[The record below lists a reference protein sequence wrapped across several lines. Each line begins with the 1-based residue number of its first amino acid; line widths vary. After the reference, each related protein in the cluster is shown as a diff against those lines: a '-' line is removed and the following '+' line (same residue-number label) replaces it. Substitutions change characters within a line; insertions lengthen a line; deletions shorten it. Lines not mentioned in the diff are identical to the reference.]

1 MNWIV
6 EENKKMKVFFHKI
19 FILIRNLA
27 IFHFVFLIYFGLVY
41 LALNIVF
48 YIFEAITRTI
58 FDYSLYKNYMI
69 DLNSSEITL
78 IAVPTVIF
86 FLREFFLID
95 KVFIITYNPFSSTG
109 KEIYDNE
116 FKKYWKLLKLI

>member
-1 MNWIV
+1 
-6 EENKKMKVFFHKI
+6 MKVFFHKI

-58 FDYSLYKNYMI
+58 FDYSFYKNYMI

-86 FLREFFLID
+86 FLREFLENSRKSVMLRYFARF
-95 KVFIITYNPFSSTG
+95 VRRAPFIICYFCFSKRQICSVQ
-109 KEIYDNE
+109 
-116 FKKYWKLLKLI
+116 